1 MKKFLFGM
9 CLVTLLVTLG
19 GCSTHLPGNPAYHWL
34 NGLWEGS
41 AGGWKQTFMFE
52 VIDGNNIVGWQESRS
67 SLTGEI
73 GRGRLIGRAT
83 GERVDIRV
91 YKDQEFAYTLTR
103 TKDGLEGL
111 YDKDYVLKKIELN

>member
-1 MKKFLFGM
+1 
-9 CLVTLLVTLG
+9 
-19 GCSTHLPGNPAYHWL
+19 
-34 NGLWEGS
+34 
-41 AGGWKQTFMFE
+41 MFE